1 MSISFVRV
9 DDRMI
14 HGQTVTRWSLEYPC
28 TGLIAVNDAA
38 AKNPVLKGAYK
49 SASDKKTFVWGVDEF
64 IAKSK
69 KVIESKDNYF
79 LITKNPVD
87 MKKILVD
94 AGFVPSNVKTVIIGP
109 CNDRPGAVKLGRVC
123 SGQGSRYRQLEE
135 IPRPVRFHRL
145 IRIFINIYLSEISF
159 ERGDLKC
166 QSI

>member
-1 MSISFVRV
+1 MSVSFVRV

-94 AGFVPSNVKTVIIGP
+94 AGFVPSDVKTVIIGP
-109 CNDRPGAVKLGRVC
+109 CNDRPGAVKLG
-123 SGQGSRYRQLEE
+123 
-135 IPRPVRFHRL
+135 
-145 IRIFINIYLSEISF
+145 NN
-159 ERGDLKC
+159 
-166 QSI
+166 QSITQEEAEALEAIDAPAEA

>member
-94 AGFVPSNVKTVIIGP
+94 AGFVPSNVKTIIIGP
-109 CNDRPGAVKLGRVC
+109 GNDRPGAVKLG
-123 SGQGSRYRQLEE
+123 
-135 IPRPVRFHRL
+135 
-145 IRIFINIYLSEISF
+145 NN
-159 ERGDLKC
+159 
-166 QSI
+166 QSITQEEAEALEAIMKAGYEIEFALVKESAIGNWKKFRGQFGFTD

>member
-1 MSISFVRV
+1 MAVSFVRV

-28 TGLIAVNDAA
+28 TGLIAVNDNA

-49 SASDKKTFVWGVDEF
+49 SASDKKTFVWGIDEF

-69 KVIESKDNYF
+69 KVLESKDNYF

-94 AGFVPSNVKTVIIGP
+94 NGFVPSNVKTIIIGP
-109 CNDRPGAVKLGRVC
+109 CNDRPGAVKLG
-123 SGQGSRYRQLEE
+123 
-135 IPRPVRFHRL
+135 
-145 IRIFINIYLSEISF
+145 NN
-159 ERGDLKC
+159 
-166 QSI
+166 QSITQEEAEALEAIMKAGYEVEFALVKEAAIGNWKKFRGQFGFTD

>member
-1 MSISFVRV
+1 MSVSFVRV

-69 KVIESKDNYF
+69 KVVESKDNYF

-94 AGFVPSNVKTVIIGP
+94 AGFVPSNVKTIIIGP
-109 CNDRPGAVKLGRVC
+109 CNDRPGAVKLG
-123 SGQGSRYRQLEE
+123 
-135 IPRPVRFHRL
+135 
-145 IRIFINIYLSEISF
+145 NN
-159 ERGDLKC
+159 
-166 QSI
+166 QSITQEEAEALEAIMKAGYEIEFALVKESAIGNWKKFRRQFGFTD

>member
-1 MSISFVRV
+1 MAVSFVRV

-49 SASDKKTFVWGVDEF
+49 SASDKKTFVWGIDEF

-69 KVIESKDNYF
+69 KVTESKDNYF

-87 MKKILVD
+87 MKKLLVD
-94 AGFVPSNVKTVIIGP
+94 AGFVPGNVKTVIIGP
-109 CNDRPGAVKLGRVC
+109 CNDRPGAVKLG
-123 SGQGSRYRQLEE
+123 
-135 IPRPVRFHRL
+135 
-145 IRIFINIYLSEISF
+145 NN
-159 ERGDLKC
+159 
-166 QSI
+166 QSITQEEAEALEAIMKAGYEVEFALVKEAAIGNWKKFRGQFGFTD

>member
-1 MSISFVRV
+1 MSVSFVRV

-79 LITKNPVD
+79 LI
-87 MKKILVD
+87 
-94 AGFVPSNVKTVIIGP
+94 FVPSDVKTVIIGP
-109 CNDRPGAVKLGRVC
+109 CNDRPGAVKLG
-123 SGQGSRYRQLEE
+123 
-135 IPRPVRFHRL
+135 
-145 IRIFINIYLSEISF
+145 NN
-159 ERGDLKC
+159 
-166 QSI
+166 QSITQEEAEALEAIMKAGYEVEFALVKEAAIGNWKKFRGQFGFTD

>member
-69 KVIESKDNYF
+69 KVVESKDPRRCRLCSQQCQNYYHRT
-79 LITKNPVD
+79 LQRSSRRCQARQQPVHHTGRGRGTRSD
-87 MKKILVD
+87 HEGWLR
-94 AGFVPSNVKTVIIGP
+94 
-109 CNDRPGAVKLGRVC
+109 DRVRACQRI
-123 SGQGSRYRQLEE
+123 RDRQLEE

-145 IRIFINIYLSEISF
+145 ITGQIIIWHQEAGF
-159 ERGDLKC
+159 
-166 QSI
+166 